1 MGRNGEFD
9 VDHAA
14 DRAMGAL
21 DRAKVRGELPPG
33 RDPVE
38 LARFLT
44 TFVQGLR
51 VVGGA
56 RLGRSFV
63 EDALAVA
70 MRALD

>member
-1 MGRNGEFD
+1 MS
-9 VDHAA
+9 A
-14 DRAMGAL
+14 DKA
-21 DRAKVRGELPPG
+21 
-33 RDPVE
+33 PVE

-51 VVGGA
+51 IVGRA
-56 RLGRSFV
+56 RLGRAFA